1 MPVLGLEEHVSS
13 QPTLD
18 VLGGAIRLA
27 GTFGHNLTC
36 TSSTAGTETWG
47 PVHLHPAL
55 SAFPDITHTC
65 LDVITAHATLVL
77 THTCP
82 DVTHT
87 LAFAQQ
93 ASLP

>member
-1 MPVLGLEEHVSS
+1 MLGFEEHVSS
-13 QPTLD
+13 QPARD

-27 GTFGHNLTC
+27 GTFGSNLTC
-36 TSSTAGTETWG
+36 TRRAAGTETWG
-47 PVHLHPAL
+47 PVHLRPAL
-55 SAFPDITHTC
+55 SAFPDITRTC

-93 ASLP
+93 ASMP